1 VTDEEARKIA
11 QHCIDAWPNGPKAY
25 IWREVVI
32 DLDYGTA
39 VGAYKALV
47 KKPFKTLVTVGAFK
61 AEYDNLNHQHTDAR
75 GIRWTGNE
83 ISLDDY
89 LKRIQARADM
99 GNQDAADELANWRK
113 WLAGK
118 ERTR

>member
-1 VTDEEARKIA
+1 VTEDETRKIA
-11 QHCIDAWPNGPKAY
+11 THAIDTWPSGPKGY
-25 IWREVVI
+25 IWRDAI
-32 DLDYGTA
+32 SDLDYGPA
-39 VGAYKALV
+39 VGAYKLLVRESERTPTIGRFMAHYNAL
-47 KKPFKTLVTVGAFK
+47 TRS
-61 AEYDNLNHQHTDAR
+61 DNGGT

>member
-1 VTDEEARKIA
+1 MTEDETRKIA
-11 QHCIDAWPNGPKAY
+11 THAVDTWPAGPKAY
-25 IWREVVI
+25 IWRDAI
-32 DLDYGTA
+32 NDLQYGPA
-39 VGAYKALV
+39 VGAYNAL
-47 KKPFKTLVTVGAFK
+47 TRD
-61 AEYDNLNHQHTDAR
+61 DNGGT

-83 ISLDDY
+83 ISFDDY